1 LSQSA
6 LEGDLGRFQ
15 PAEVLQLLQLA
26 QASGRLELS
35 RPATGEPRF
44 ARLPVGAPDGT
55 ETVDIFFE
63 QGRPVFVRTSGQSVR
78 TGEILVHRGH
88 ATREAVIDA
97 LEAQRGGVGKRIGEV
112 LAERGAAAPERV
124 AQAVHE
130 GERRVLY
137 GVLLWREGRF
147 RFLAGECPE
156 DNDLPLDLD
165 LDRLILEG
173 LRLADQAHA

>member
-1 LSQSA
+1 LSAVA
-6 LEGDLGRFQ
+6 LEGELGQFH

-26 QASGRLELS
+26 QATGRLELS
-35 RPATGEPRF
+35 RAAG
-44 ARLPVGAPDGT
+44 
-55 ETVDIFFE
+55 ETVDVFFE
-63 QGRPVFVRTSGQSVR
+63 QGQPVFVRTSGQTVR

-88 ATREAVIDA
+88 ATREAVLDA
-97 LEAQRGGVGKRIGEV
+97 LDAQRRGARQRIGRV
-112 LAERGAAAPERV
+112 LTEGGAATAERV

-130 GERRVLY
+130 GERRILY

-147 RFLAGECPE
+147 RFLADERAA

-173 LRLADQAHA
+173 LRLADQARAER